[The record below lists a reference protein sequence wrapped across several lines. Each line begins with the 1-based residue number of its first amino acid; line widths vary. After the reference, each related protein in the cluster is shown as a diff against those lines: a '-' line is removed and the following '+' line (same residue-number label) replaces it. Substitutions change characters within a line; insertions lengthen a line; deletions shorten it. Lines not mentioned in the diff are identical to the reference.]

1 MKRLNQRQKAYI
13 DARKRGENPTTA
25 AQSAGYNRCSSTVL
39 EKNPLIAVE
48 LMATIHA
55 LQPTIPK
62 ALRVPVA
69 PKIPETEIMT
79 IDELCWFLS
88 EMVRE
93 MSYPPQVR
101 LAAGK
106 ILADVRQF
114 GNPTTQPAGVSINL
128 GSTEKNL

>member
-1 MKRLNQRQKAYI
+1 
-13 DARKRGENPTTA
+13 
-25 AQSAGYNRCSSTVL
+25 
-39 EKNPLIAVE
+39 
-48 LMATIHA
+48 
-55 LQPTIPK
+55 
-62 ALRVPVA
+62 
-69 PKIPETEIMT
+69 MT